1 MIRVER
7 LRLDGA
13 AQDNSLQLPLL
24 TSMYLGDRWEYL
36 FRTEGDDFPL
46 RAYGTAL
53 RCRTLP
59 SDAPAEDVDFP
70 QR

>member
-36 FRTEGDDFPL
+36 FRTEGDDFRCAPTE
-46 RAYGTAL
+46 RRCAMPNTAI
-53 RCRTLP
+53 
-59 SDAPAEDVDFP
+59 
-70 QR
+70 